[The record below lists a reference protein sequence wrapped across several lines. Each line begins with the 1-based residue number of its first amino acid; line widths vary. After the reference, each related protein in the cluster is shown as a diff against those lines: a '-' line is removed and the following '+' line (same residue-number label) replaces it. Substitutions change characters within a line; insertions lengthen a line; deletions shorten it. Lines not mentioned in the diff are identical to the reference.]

1 MSNETDAEKALHG
14 IDERFSKAAFVAA
27 GLNTD
32 AARTL
37 ADDLA
42 DLVAWQLMAVADRE
56 LTAIVETLNGLG
68 HNLQKMTDS
77 PPDNIAYR
85 DEGRGSQTYARKLRV
100 AYDGGVATG
109 YAHLYS
115 DDDLCE
121 EFDEPDEEI
130 ESENVNRI
138 LEEMREERRIL
149 NQVPP
154 DFVPRP
160 LGPAFSPDAFEAH
173 LAAEGNS
180 ILLSYEL
187 KISIHR
193 ELHSQVNRFVNRV
206 IARLN
211 ALGHNLRP
219 DYDPEPGDYAYRD
232 DWFEGD
238 EYHCRLR
245 VGVDDVISVGY
256 RDLIHLPSTNRSD

>member
-1 MSNETDAEKALHG
+1 MSDETNTTEVLYG

-27 GLNTD
+27 GLDTD
-32 AARTL
+32 ASRAL

-42 DLVAWQLMAVADRE
+42 DLVEWQLMDVVARG
-56 LTAIVETLNGLG
+56 LAAIIETLNGLG
-68 HNLQKMTDS
+68 HSLQKMTDS
-77 PPDNIAYR
+77 PPDNISYR
-85 DEGRGSQTYARKLRV
+85 DESQDLETHQCNLRV
-100 AYDGGVATG
+100 AYDSIISTG
-109 YAHLYS
+109 FSHLES
-115 DDDLCE
+115 LEDLCE
-121 EFDEPDEEI
+121 EFDEPDEGI
-130 ESENVNRI
+130 ESENVERI

-187 KISIHR
+187 KTSIHR
-193 ELHSQVNRFVNRV
+193 ELHPQVNRFVNRV

-211 ALGHNLRP
+211 ALGHSLRP
-219 DYDPEPGDYAYRD
+219 DYDPEPGDYGYRD

-256 RDLIHLPSTNRSD
+256 RDLIHRPSTHRAS